1 MSENKT
7 SFYKVKDDVQQAFLF
22 RDQVKNLLYENTGV
36 DVATVPD
43 ELAIKSLRYVLDSL
57 QIHEDNR
64 LNTLVDKATGAMT
77 FRDQV
82 MAALGNP
89 DDAISEIERLQQSQN
104 YVYTTEHQT
113 LDMFWQKIQV
123 LFGDK
128 DMSYNDA
135 LFKIRE
141 LIHNP
146 KKEFDCLLE
155 EVTKLKSDLRVAN
168 KVIAR
173 LIGE

>member
-1 MSENKT
+1 MSEET
-7 SFYKVKDDVQQAFLF
+7 SFYKIKDDVQQAFLF

-135 LFKIRE
+135 LFKIGE
-141 LIHNP
+141 LIDIH
-146 KKEFDCLLE
+146 EFDCSLE
-155 EVTKLKSDLRVAN
+155 EVTKLKIDLRVAN

-173 LIGE
+173 LVGE